1 MSVCVRIAGYGEKMA
16 DDAEVSGKFRNPLGC
31 GSCRLTLGAGG
42 FSLPRM
48 LREVLKSKL
57 HRAMITDADV
67 DYEGSIEI
75 PSDLMAGA
83 DLWAGE
89 KVLVASIT
97 TGARLETYVLEGKPG
112 TGKILI
118 NGGAAHLIK
127 AGERVTIMCFGLS
140 ETPVEPKV
148 LLLDETNQIIREG
161 R

>member
-1 MSVCVRIAGYGEKMA
+1 
-16 DDAEVSGKFRNPLGC
+16 
-31 GSCRLTLGAGG
+31 
-42 FSLPRM
+42 M
-48 LREVLKSKL
+48 LRELLKSKL

-67 DYEGSIEI
+67 EYEGSIEI
-75 PSDLMAGA
+75 PLDLMQTA

-127 AGERVTIMCFGLS
+127 EGERVAIMGFGMS
-140 ETPVEPKV
+140 ETPLAPKN
-148 LLLDETNQIIREG
+148 LLLDERNNIVRAG
-161 R
+161 H

>member
-1 MSVCVRIAGYGEKMA
+1 MQEQGGKSEIMRGNWEVRQH
-16 DDAEVSGKFRNPLGC
+16 
-31 GSCRLTLGAGG
+31 GSRMPCRLTGAGCR
-42 FSLPRM
+42 FSLPGMFRQ
-48 LREVLKSKL
+48 VLKSKL

-67 DYEGSIEI
+67 EYEGSIEI

-97 TGARLETYVLEGKPG
+97 TGARLETYVLEGQPG

-118 NGGAAHLIK
+118 NGGAAHRIK
-127 AGERVTIMCFGLS
+127 AGERVTIMAFGVS
-140 ETPVEPKV
+140 ETPLEPSV
-148 LLLDETNQIIREG
+148 LLLDEKNNILRTG